1 MIQIEFQLPNG
12 DSVTFD
18 GEVGRSV
25 MDVAVDNNVPGIIA
39 QCGGGCSCC
48 TCHVWLESPSSPPAH
63 QDEKDLLEYAWG
75 VDERSRLSCQIK
87 LTPDHEHIVVSVP
100 EQQA

>member
-48 TCHVWLESPSSPPAH
+48 TCHVWLEAPVLLPAH
-63 QDEKDLLEYAWG
+63 QDERDLLEYAWG
-75 VDERSRLSCQIK
+75 KDDRSRLSCQIK
-87 LTPDHEHIVVSVP
+87 ITAEHKHILVSVP